1 MPQNHAYK
9 QLLTLISARSQQW
22 IRNQAELLP
31 VDAVTDEHIQS
42 LSEIAVTAFICTS
55 LRGHDVPVKTFIES
69 RITPEFVGQFI
80 GRFEEM
86 GIGALSGGY
95 SFLRC
100 ISPDDRQKLAVRNLP
115 LNAMLAL
122 SDMPDQEL
130 LERVE
135 AELRRP
141 VPYEQ
146 TNEQLIESYAEL
158 LALCYSFGNQRPR
171 FSNPGVYGDAYAN
184 CLRFADWAQ
193 EKGRLL
199 PLVQMIYCLCLI
211 DPDFD
216 AMPLLSDVIASQRP
230 DGSFPERIGFGSAD
244 QDGRALRPTL
254 GTLVALHMVIY
265 GQRRS
270 PGPLV
275 TMAA

>member
-1 MPQNHAYK
+1 MPQDYAYK

-31 VDAVTDEHIQS
+31 ADAVTDEHIQS
-42 LSEIAVTAFICTS
+42 FSEIAVTAYICTS
-55 LRGHDVPVKTFIES
+55 LRGHDAPVKTFIES
-69 RITPEFVGQFI
+69 RITPQFLSLFMDRFKKN
-80 GRFEEM
+80 GREA
-86 GIGALSGGY
+86 ISGGY
-95 SFLRC
+95 TFLRC
-100 ISPDDRQKLAVRNLP
+100 IPLRDRQKLACQDLP
-115 LNAMLAL
+115 LNALLAL
-122 SDMPDQEL
+122 CDMPDQDL
-130 LERVE
+130 LDRVE

-141 VPYEQ
+141 VPHEQ
-146 TNEQLIESYAEL
+146 TNERLIASYAEL

-199 PLVQMIYCLCLI
+199 PLVQMIYCLFLI

-230 DGSFPERIGFGSAD
+230 DGSLPERIGFGSAD
-244 QDGRALRPTL
+244 QDSRALRPTL
-254 GTLVALHMVIY
+254 GTLVALHMAIY